1 MRHFV
6 LMTSAV
12 AGNFVLW
19 ALITILPVHAMIMF
33 CLVIAVGCLMIYVM
47 VRFGQAADND
57 EPSAKG

>member
-1 MRHFV
+1 
-6 LMTSAV
+6 MTGAV
-12 AGNFVLW
+12 VGNFVLW
-19 ALITILPVHAMIMF
+19 SLITILPVHTMIMF